1 MSLQTLYMEPSEKF
15 TPVVL
20 YQHNNTSLNGIEIWI
35 EIYEVSVNKN
45 ALEDLIEGAP
55 SA

>member
-1 MSLQTLYMEPSEKF
+1 MSLQILYMEPSEKF

-20 YQHNNTSLNGIEIWI
+20 CKHNNTSLNGIEIWI

-45 ALEDLIEGAP
+45 AFEDSIEGAP
-55 SA
+55 SV